1 MMQNEIKVWD
11 IFVRVFHWSL
21 AAAFIVAYV
30 TEEELLSLHVVAG
43 YAVAGLIALRLLW
56 GFVGT
61 RHARFSDFVY
71 RPAAVKAFVKDTMQL
86 RARRYLGHN
95 PAGGAMILLMLVS
108 LVLTGITGAALYGIE
123 ESAGPLAMLGQSYG
137 LAEGPM
143 EGLHEF
149 FANLTLL
156 MVAIHV
162 AGVLVESLIHH
173 ENLAKSMLT
182 GRKRA
187 SGDWGS
193 THS

>member
-1 MMQNEIKVWD
+1 MMQNQIKVWD

-21 AAAFIVAYV
+21 AAAFFVAYV
-30 TEEELLSLHVVAG
+30 TEEELLSLHLVAG

-71 RPAAVKAFVKDTMQL
+71 RPAEVKAFVKDTVQL
-86 RARRYLGHN
+86 RAKRYLGHN
-95 PAGGAMILLMLVS
+95 PAGGAMILMMLAS
-108 LVLTGITGAALYGIE
+108 LLLTSFTGMALYGIE
-123 ESAGPLAMLGQSYG
+123 ESAGPLAMLGQSYA
-137 LAEGPM
+137 LPEGPL

-182 GRKRA
+182 GMKRA
-187 SGDWGS
+187 PRDWGS
-193 THS
+193 TQS

>member
-71 RPAAVKAFVKDTMQL
+71 RPAAVKVFVKDTVHL

-108 LVLTGITGAALYGIE
+108 LVLTGITGAAAAPV
-123 ESAGPLAMLGQSYG
+123 SARQRRTPSRPTAVCGQR
-137 LAEGPM
+137 M
-143 EGLHEF
+143 
-149 FANLTLL
+149 
-156 MVAIHV
+156 
-162 AGVLVESLIHH
+162 
-173 ENLAKSMLT
+173 
-182 GRKRA
+182 
-187 SGDWGS
+187 
-193 THS
+193 

>member
-71 RPAAVKAFVKDTMQL
+71 RPAAVKAFVKDTVHL

-95 PAGGAMILLMLVS
+95 PAGGAMILLMLAS
-108 LVLTGITGAALYGIE
+108 LLLTGITGMALYGIE
-123 ESAGPLAMLGQSYG
+123 ESAGPLAMLGQSYA
-137 LAEGPM
+137 LPEGPM

-156 MVAIHV
+156 MVVIHV

-182 GRKRA
+182 GVKRA
-187 SGDWGS
+187 PRDWGS
-193 THS
+193 TQS

>member
-1 MMQNEIKVWD
+1 MRQNEIKVWD

-21 AAAFIVAYV
+21 VATFTVAYL
-30 TEEELLSLHVVAG
+30 TEEELLSLHVLAG

-61 RHARFSDFVY
+61 RYARFSDFVC
-71 RPAAVKAFVKDTMQL
+71 RPAEVKAFLKDTVQL
-86 RARRYLGHN
+86 RARRYIGHN

-108 LVLTGITGAALYGIE
+108 LVLTSITGAALYGIE
-123 ESAGPLAMLGQSYG
+123 ESAGPLAVLGQSYG
-137 LAEGPM
+137 LAEGPL

-182 GRKRA
+182 GMKRA
-187 SGDWGS
+187 SGHWGS

>member
-1 MMQNEIKVWD
+1 MMQNQIKVWD

-21 AAAFIVAYV
+21 AAAFFVAYV

-71 RPAAVKAFVKDTMQL
+71 RPAEVKAFVKDTVQL
-86 RARRYLGHN
+86 RAKRYLGHN
-95 PAGGAMILLMLVS
+95 PAGGAMILMMLAS
-108 LVLTGITGAALYGIE
+108 LLLTSFTGMALYGIE
-123 ESAGPLAMLGQSYG
+123 ESAGPLAMLGQSYA
-137 LAEGPM
+137 LPEGPM
-143 EGLHEF
+143 EELHEF

-182 GRKRA
+182 GMKRA
-187 SGDWGS
+187 SGDCGS